1 MFTHESPEFGAAVT
15 AARTAKGWMKYV
27 LAANIGCDP
36 STITNCE
43 AGHVPKRRTVR
54 AIAACL
60 DVDENRLLR
69 LAGYAPTDI
78 TPQEIDRFLRALRRW
93 RQKAADGAAAQAENA
108 LRG

>member
-1 MFTHESPEFGAAVT
+1 MFTHESPEFGAAVK
-15 AARTAKGWMKYV
+15 AARKAKGWLKFH
-27 LAANIGCDP
+27 LASVVGCDP

-43 AGHVPKRRTVR
+43 AGHVPKRRTVL

-60 DVDENRLLR
+60 EVDADRLLL

-93 RQKAADGAAAQAENA
+93 RQKAAP
-108 LRG
+108 